1 MSKLKLISKSSEL
14 KKFDTS
20 GVFFDTEKFLN
31 SKNESVNKLNKEIFM
46 NCLIGGRGIGKS
58 FSTFKYCIERFI
70 KFGEEF
76 VLFRR
81 SNSQLDGITLF
92 GAIVEYFD
100 YDFFYEKGD
109 TGQLSKIYIK
119 LDSDSEPIVMCYL
132 CAITTAHNLKG
143 QNFPNVKTII
153 FDEFIPNDSERIIA
167 KEPIIFLESIESIN
181 RLRNDI
187 NVLCLSNATSLEC
200 QFFIYMQVPLID
212 LKPGNSLLV
221 NEEFQICMLKSN
233 DDFINKKL
241 NTRFGQFIKD
251 TEYYNYCVNNEFINS
266 FLCLSI
272 INTAPLLYNY
282 FDKVIE
288 QIYIN
293 GRFFAFALFNY
304 TKEMQDSDELNK
316 YHYIDVGKQY
326 WYVFDNT
333 NNLYP
338 YNKKTYT
345 NVLSWAQPENNVYF
359 LDNNNFWN
367 KYTNIINAYNNNR
380 IIFQSDKCYYN
391 ISRLFGVNTA
401 SKLLFM

>member
-1 MSKLKLISKSSEL
+1 MHLL
-14 KKFDTS
+14 
-20 GVFFDTEKFLN
+20 V
-31 SKNESVNKLNKEIFM
+31 
-46 NCLIGGRGIGKS
+46 GRGIGKS
-58 FSTFKYCIERFI
+58 FSALRYAIEEFI
-70 KFGEEF
+70 NKREEF
-76 VLFRR
+76 VLIRR
-81 SNSQLDGITLF
+81 SNAQLDPITLF
-92 GAIVEYFD
+92 SSIIEYFD
-100 YDFFYEKGD
+100 YQFFFEKGD
-109 TGQLSKIYIK
+109 TGQLTKVYIQ
-119 LDSDSEPIVMCYL
+119 LDDDSEPIVMCYL
-132 CAITTAHNLKG
+132 CAISTSHNLKS
-143 QNFPNVKTII
+143 QNFPRVKLII
-153 FDEFIPNDSERIIA
+153 FDEFIPNSSERIIRN
-167 KEPIIFLESIESIN
+167 EPQIFLEALESIN
-181 RLRNDI
+181 RLQNDV

-212 LKPGNSLLV
+212 LQPGNNLLV

-241 NTRFGQFIKD
+241 NTRFGKLIKSTD
-251 TEYYNYCVNNEFINS
+251 YFDYAVNNEFINS

-293 GRFFAFALFNY
+293 GKFFAFALFTY
-304 TKEMQDSDELNK
+304 TQEMQDSDELNK

-338 YNKKTYT
+338 YNRKTYC

-359 LDNNNFWN
+359 LDNNKFWD